1 MYIKQKARVFFMWYS
16 FYNRFNAFIIKMA
29 LGIYLFGKPLVT
41 LMVKCR
47 MMPTQPKLTRF
58 NQNVMSKYQIYNSIF
73 MTLPFDTITKTGVL
87 LPLFHETCKKGFTA
101 GDNPTTIV
109 ERFFKKY
116 QDRRSTESQINLLFR
131 FIQYIE
137 RQVVLFDAIE
147 DAAFPIVNNMDG
159 IGTLRSLKES
169 VTAENKLELLQKYL
183 EEFKVRIVLTAH
195 PTQFYP
201 GSVLGII
208 TDLTEAI
215 RENDLLR
222 INDLLAQLG
231 KTPFFKHKK
240 PSPYDE
246 AVSLIWYLENVF
258 YKSFGTIYDY
268 IQQNIFDGKQIDND
282 IINVGF
288 WPGGDRDGNP
298 FVTPEIT
305 LKVAKRLRET
315 VIKNYYRDVRKLRRK
330 LTFDGVE
337 DKIVVLETELYKII
351 TNKKSSLTVDNFSSE
366 LKEIKQ
372 LVIDKHQSLYVSEV
386 NSLINKIHLFGF
398 HFSALDIRQDSRVH
412 HTVFTNMVDA
422 IIDSGSDIFPKK
434 YHELKESEQVKIL
447 SQVNGEVDL
456 SLIKDDDTL
465 KALNTMKAIK
475 TIQETNGER
484 AANRYIISNN
494 QTTLNVMQLFAMLK
508 LVAFQ
513 EELTVDIGPLFETI
527 TDLKN
532 APVVM
537 EELYT
542 NPEYAAHLK
551 SRGNRQTIMLGFSD
565 GTKDG
570 GYLMANWA
578 IYKAKENLTTVSRK
592 YGINVIFFDGRG
604 GPPARGGGKT
614 HNFYASLGPT
624 IEDKEVQLTIQGQ
637 TISSNFGTL
646 ESSQYNL
653 EQLISSGI
661 HNSLSDADLSM
672 LPENRAVM
680 TDLADRS
687 YKAYS
692 DFKAHPKFIPYLE
705 HMSTL
710 KYYAKTNI
718 GSRPSKRGKA
728 KGLVFED
735 LRAIPFVGSWS
746 QLKQNVPGFFG
757 VGTALKHY
765 EDIGEFEKA
774 QHLFKTSDFFKTL
787 IENSMMSLSKSF
799 FDLTKYMSE
808 DEEYGDFWN
817 IIYNEYETSKRL
829 LLKLTGYKELME
841 EEPAGKASVA
851 VRESIVLPLLTIQQ
865 FALKKIQELEKSG
878 VTTGKE
884 IEVYQ
889 KMVTRSLFGN
899 INASRNSA

>member
-1 MYIKQKARVFFMWYS
+1 M
-16 FYNRFNAFIIKMA
+16 
-29 LGIYLFGKPLVT
+29 PL
-41 LMVKCR
+41 
-47 MMPTQPKLTRF
+47 QPKLTRF
-58 NQNVMSKYQIYNSIF
+58 NQNVLSKYQIYNGIF

-87 LPLFHETCKKGFTA
+87 LPLFHETCKKGFEKGEDPQA
-101 GDNPTTIV
+101 IV
-109 ERFFKKY
+109 ETFFKKY
-116 QDRRSTESQINLLFR
+116 QASRTDESQINLLFR

-147 DAAFPIVNNMDG
+147 DAAFPVVNNMDG

-169 VTAENKLELLQKYL
+169 ASAEGKLDKLQSYL

-201 GSVLGII
+201 GAVLGII

-215 RENDLLR
+215 KENDLLR

-231 KTPFFKHKK
+231 KTPFFKHEK
-240 PSPYDE
+240 PTPYDE

-258 YKSFGTIYDY
+258 YESFGKIFDY
-268 IQQNIFDGKQIDND
+268 IQQNIFNGKPIDND
-282 IINVGF
+282 IINIGF

-305 LKVAKRLRET
+305 LKVAARLRET
-315 VIKNYYRDVRKLRRK
+315 IIKNYYRDIRKLRRK
-330 LTFDGVE
+330 ITFVGVE
-337 DKIVVLETELYKII
+337 DKIANLEKELYSIITHEPYTLTLPVFTSVLEE
-351 TNKKSSLTVDNFSSE
+351 V
-366 LKEIKQ
+366 KEA
-372 LVIDKHQSLYVSEV
+372 LIDKHQSLYLSEI
-386 NSLINKIHLFGF
+386 NSLLNKVHLFGF
-398 HFSALDIRQDSRVH
+398 HFSSLDIRQDSRAH
-412 HTVFTNMVDA
+412 DKVFTDMVNVMIA
-422 IIDSGSDIFPKK
+422 NGSTIFPENFHALSSK
-434 YHELKESEQVKIL
+434 EQVQIL
-447 SQVNGEVDL
+447 SKVKGKVDL
-456 SLIKDDDTL
+456 SLIKDEETL
-465 KALNTMKAIK
+465 KALKTMEAIK

-513 EELTVDIGPLFETI
+513 DELTVDIGPLFETI
-527 TDLKN
+527 TDLE
-532 APVVM
+532 VSHTVM
-537 EELYT
+537 EDLYR

-551 SRGNRQTIMLGFSD
+551 KRGNKQTIMLGFSD

-578 IYKAKENLTTVSRK
+578 IYKAKERLTAISRK
-592 YGINVIFFDGRG
+592 YDVTVIFFDGRG

-646 ESSQYNL
+646 DSSQYNL

-661 HNSLSDADLSM
+661 YNSMSDVDLRMVPDNRVVMDNLAKLSYDKY
-672 LPENRAVM
+672 V
-680 TDLADRS
+680 
-687 YKAYS
+687 
-692 DFKAHPKFIPYLE
+692 DFKKHPKFISYLE

-728 KGLVFED
+728 EGLVFED

-765 EDIGEFEKA
+765 EDAGEFEKV
-774 QHLFKTSDFFKTL
+774 QQLFKTSSFFKTL

-808 DEEYGDFWN
+808 DEEYGEFWN
-817 IIYNEYETSKRL
+817 VIHTEYETSKRL
-829 LLKLTGYKELME
+829 ILKLTGYTELMQ
-841 EEPAGKASVA
+841 EEPAGKASIG

-865 FALKKIQELEKSG
+865 FALKQIQELEKA
-878 VTTGKE
+878 
-884 IEVYQ
+884 EVKDTKRIAIFQ
-889 KMVTRSLFGN
+889 KLVMRSLFGN